1 LYKNRALYTKDVIF
15 ERAGVVKVCDVI
27 TCASPNLTAARKYCN
42 VSDST
47 NSDVLVSR
55 CDYVLDILAEQG
67 ADVIILGAF
76 GCGVF
81 GQDPFEVATIF
92 KDLLN
97 TKYEGVFSKVVFA
110 IPQGK
115 NGNLDEFRKV
125 FA

>member
-1 LYKNRALYTKDVIF
+1 ML
-15 ERAGVVKVCDVI
+15 

-42 VSDST
+42 VSDAT
-47 NSDVLVSR
+47 NTDVLVSR

-92 KDLLN
+92 KDLISN
-97 TKYEGVFSKVVFA
+97 KYEGVFSKVVFA